1 MSVSRIIVLSLLL
14 VAAHAAD
21 AACPLP
27 PEGLLEV
34 TAERRPVDLE
44 AELARPWQ
52 AGGEIVLYCAPDG
65 TPRAG
70 RLPWPPRDTAE
81 ELARR
86 AEHFALARKLNFA
99 RKGEAHPLG
108 LPMAPAQIALLERFA
123 LSDAGAVWLR
133 EVADDTLRLFNK
145 GYLEYDPVLWRQAVG
160 AGRMPQLSLLLTGKL
175 TETALFAGD
184 AGVFKFSGY
193 AGPGA
198 MAHPGAIGLGDAGL
212 RCQFPS
218 SEELVDPHAIISHE
232 FGHTRYGDPS
242 SAGSLL
248 GEARTVE
255 RYENPVRVRNGY
267 EPRAVYFQRV
277 NQGVPEAQKGS
288 LLERLL
294 RLEKEQGISVADQ
307 TAVDRYHC
315 DCPGPLPIIL
325 DCVARERSGGPGGTP
340 GTEYDCKLNWRP
352 EGIPA
357 PPGQLL
363 PMPR

>member
-1 MSVSRIIVLSLLL
+1 MQALRMLVLVLPLLL
-14 VAAHAAD
+14 GGAAL
-21 AACPLP
+21 AACPPMPADLSPLP
-27 PEGLLEV
+27 
-34 TAERRPVDLE
+34 AERRQVDLE
-44 AELARPWQ
+44 AELDLPWQ

-70 RLPWPPRDTAE
+70 RLARPPRDAAE
-81 ELARR
+81 EQARR

-108 LPMAPAQIALLERFA
+108 LPMAQPQIELLERFA

-133 EVADDTLRLFNK
+133 EVADDTLRLFNR
-145 GYLEYDPVLWRQAVG
+145 GYLDYDRAQWKRAVKS
-160 AGRMPQLSLLLTGKL
+160 GRPPALSKLLSGRL
-175 TETALFAGD
+175 TEAALFAGD
-184 AGVFKFSGY
+184 ASVFKFSGY

-198 MAHPGAIGLGDAGL
+198 MAHPGAIGLGNQGL

-232 FGHTRYGDPS
+232 FGHTRYGDPAS
-242 SAGSLL
+242 SGSLL

-277 NQGVPEAQKGS
+277 NQGALEPQQGS

-294 RLEKEQGISVADQ
+294 RLEKERGISVADQ
-307 TAVDRYHC
+307 TAIERYHC

-325 DCVARERSGGPGGTP
+325 DCVVRERPGVVGEAPTA
-340 GTEYDCKLNWRP
+340 EHDCKLNWRP
-352 EGIPA
+352 EGIPEL
-357 PPGQLL
+357 PIRLL
-363 PMPR
+363 PAPR